1 MQALVLSEI
10 GHFDVTRLDQPE
22 PGAGEVRIAVT
33 ESGIC
38 GSELGGF
45 LGTDGLRHPGLVFGH
60 EFVGAVDGYG
70 ADVPGPDRL
79 PLGTLV
85 TANPLRPCGSCPIC
99 RAGHGN
105 VCPQRTLLGGHVNG
119 SNADFVV
126 VPVTAVHRVDQLP
139 HPGASI
145 FAEPTACALRAVGRT
160 RIAAGGS
167 ALVLGAG
174 PIGLL
179 LIEVL
184 RVLGVRTVLFTE
196 RVQGR
201 VAAAEASGGV
211 RISDEAD
218 LLLEQVRQRTAGLG
232 VDAVFDAV
240 GSADTRVAATL
251 AARPGG
257 EVCFVGLHSADA
269 TLGVRDLIRREVS
282 CTTSFAY
289 SPEEFQRAVGMLGRG
304 EIVFRGEVVRA
315 GLDAGQH
322 WYEELIKGS
331 SAGKVVLEPSHRRT
345 GP

>member
-1 MQALVLSEI
+1 MQALVLSDV
-10 GHFDVTRLDQPE
+10 GHFDLVRLDDPT
-22 PGAGEVRIAVT
+22 PGPGEVRIAVT

-60 EFVGAVDGYG
+60 EFVGAVAGYG
-70 ADVPGPDRL
+70 TGVEESERL

-85 TANPLRPCGSCPIC
+85 TANPLLSCGTCPIC
-99 RAGHGN
+99 LAGHGN

-119 SNADFVV
+119 SNAEFVV

-139 HPGASI
+139 QPRASI

-160 RIAAGGS
+160 RVAAGGS

-184 RVLGVRTVLFTE
+184 RVAGVRPVLFTE

-201 VAAAEASGGV
+201 VAAAEASGGIRV
-211 RISDEAD
+211 SDDPD
-218 LLLEQVRQRTAGLG
+218 LMMEQVRQRTAGVG

-257 EVCFVGLHSADA
+257 DVCFVGLHSADA
-269 TLGVRDLIRREVS
+269 TLPVRDLIRREVT

-289 SPEEFQRAVGMLGRG
+289 SAQEFATAVEMLGRG
-304 EIVFRGEVVRA
+304 EVIFRGEVVRA
-315 GLDAGQH
+315 GLSAGQH

-331 SAGKVVLEPSHRRT
+331 SVGKVVLEPSHPGTQR
-345 GP
+345 

>member
-1 MQALVLSEI
+1 MQALVLTQT
-10 GHFDVTRLDQPE
+10 GHFNLTRLDD
-22 PGAGEVRIAVT
+22 PGPGPGEVRISVT
-33 ESGIC
+33 QSGIC

-60 EFVGAVDGYG
+60 EFLGAVDGYG
-70 ADVPGPDRL
+70 ADVPEPSRL

-85 TANPLRPCGSCPIC
+85 TANPLQSCGSCPIC
-99 RAGHGN
+99 LAGHGN

-119 SNADFVV
+119 SNAEFVV
-126 VPVTAVHRVDQLP
+126 VPVTATHRVDQLAD
-139 HPGASI
+139 PGASI

-160 RIAAGGS
+160 RVAAGGS

-196 RVQGR
+196 RLVGR
-201 VAAAEASGGV
+201 VAAAEASGGI
-211 RISDEAD
+211 RLSDDPD
-218 LLLEQVRQRTAGLG
+218 LLLEQVKRHTAGFG

-240 GSADTRVAATL
+240 GSAETRAAATL

-257 EVCFVGLHSADA
+257 DVCFVGLHSADG
-269 TLGVRDLIRREVS
+269 TLPVRDLIRREVT

-289 SPEEFQRAVGMLGRG
+289 SPEEFHRAVQMLGSG
-304 EIVFRGEVVRA
+304 EIIFRGDVVRA

-322 WYEELIKGS
+322 WYEELIKGN

>member
-1 MQALVLSEI
+1 MQALVLSGI
-10 GHFDVTRLDQPE
+10 GQFDLTRLDDPE

-85 TANPLRPCGSCPIC
+85 TANPLRPCGSCSIC
-99 RAGHGN
+99 LAGHGN
-105 VCPQRTLLGGHVNG
+105 VCPRRTLLGGHVNG
-119 SNADFVV
+119 SNAQLVV
-126 VPVTAVHRVDQLP
+126 VPVAAVHRVDQLP
-139 HPGASI
+139 DPTASI
-145 FAEPTACALRAVGRT
+145 LAEPTACALRAVGRT
-160 RIAAGGS
+160 RAAAQGT

-184 RVLGVRTVLFTE
+184 RVRGLRTVLFTE
-196 RVQGR
+196 RVEGR
-201 VAAAEASGGV
+201 VAAAEASGGL
-211 RISDEAD
+211 RCSDD
-218 LLLEQVRQRTAGLG
+218 PDQLLEQVRQHTAGVG

-240 GSADTRVAATL
+240 GSADTRVAATM

-257 EVCFVGLHSADA
+257 DVCFVGLHSAAA
-269 TLGVRDLIRREVS
+269 TLPIRDLIRREVA

-289 SPEEFQRAVGMLGRG
+289 SPGEFRTAVEMLGRG
-304 EIVFRGEVVRA
+304 EIVFRGQVVRA
-315 GLDAGQH
+315 SLDAGQH

-331 SAGKVVLEPSHRRT
+331 SAGKVVLEPPHVRT
-345 GP
+345 P